1 MNSKRWQ
8 LYYKLDENKRPVP
21 CSREEAW
28 GDQPSTQMADTS
40 TEHFRISTIFLCI
53 DHGFSDDGPPICF
66 ETMVFDKQG
75 HTAKFPDDDAEFV
88 AHEDFGQWR
97 YATYEDAMAGHQQA
111 VDQCLVLERSSDV
124 VTGLLAKIKQG
135 AKTDD

>member
-1 MNSKRWQ
+1 MTKPREPWPG
-8 LYYKLDENKRPVP
+8 YYKLDENKRPVP

-28 GDQPSTQMADTS
+28 GDQPTTQMADTS
-40 TEHFRISTIFLCI
+40 TEHFRISTIFLCL
-53 DHGFSDDGPPICF
+53 DHNYSMDGPPICF

-75 HTAKFPDDDAEFV
+75 HTAKFPDGFEFV

-111 VDQCLVLERSSDV
+111 VDQCIALERSGDV
-124 VTGLLAKIKQG
+124 FTKWLEKIK
-135 AKTDD
+135 